1 MAWCLKHR
9 GGIGGERPVMFLHV
23 PDCPT
28 DDHVEVGR
36 QVAIGL
42 VRALV
47 ESRVKKGVVEP
58 LRDLDEN
65 VPMGAAEI

>member
-1 MAWCLKHR
+1 MAWYWKR
-9 GGIGGERPVMFLHV
+9 NGGIGGERPVMFLHV

-28 DDHVEVGR
+28 EDHIEVGR

-47 ESRVKKGVVEP
+47 ESRETKGVVDP
-58 LRDLDEN
+58 LRDLEQD